1 MAITITEPEGKCMTF
16 LVEGI
21 SKHQTPESHVRRI
34 GEYAALAAAIAAA
47 QKSVQDFLGT
57 AYKPGMDAKAL
68 FALYQTQGEHP
79 FIFRDD
85 DNTINVPGF
94 NHAHYAMTLATE
106 ICSSKT

>member
-1 MAITITEPEGKCMTF
+1 MTF

-21 SKHQTPESHVRRI
+21 SKHQTPESQVRRI

-47 QKSVQDFLGT
+47 QKTVQDFLGT

-68 FALYQTQGEHP
+68 FTLYQTQGEHP

-85 DNTINVPGF
+85 DKTLNVPGF
-94 NHAHYAMTLATE
+94 NHAQYAMTLTKV
-106 ICSSKT
+106 ICSSKA

>member
-1 MAITITEPEGKCMTF
+1 MTF
-16 LVEGI
+16 FVEGI
-21 SKHQTPESHVRRI
+21 SEHQAPESNVRRI
-34 GEYAALAAAIAAA
+34 GEYAALAGAIAAA

-68 FALYQTQGEHP
+68 FTLYQTEGEHP

-85 DNTINVPGF
+85 DNTLNVLGF
-94 NHAHYAMTLATE
+94 NHAHYAMTLAKE